1 MLVVLV
7 VLLSSRLVGC
17 PVVGVLSRGAGVV
30 GGMGVAG
37 CGVWGLVVSGFPA
50 HALSAGSGFV
60 LVVGGGVLGLL
71 VENCIVDASILKRSN
86 F

>member
-1 MLVVLV
+1 MSLCLVVLV
-7 VLLSSRLVGC
+7 VLLVLVAGWV

-50 HALSAGSGFV
+50 HALPVGSGV
-60 LVVGGGVLGLL
+60 CLWWVGVCSGCWLRT
-71 VENCIVDASILKRSN
+71 A
-86 F
+86 